1 MNIPERNREQCFWR
15 MPDGKRVH
23 QEDASQILSEGGS
36 LRLHVRRLLT
46 ASTSVTNAEM
56 HVAEGMITEIRQL
69 PDHRAA
75 EADPV
80 ALIPQL
86 VNGHTHLEFSDRV
99 VPVEPSTPFTAWIQ
113 AVIAERKH
121 SAGSGVPRS
130 VAIEKGVEECH
141 RYGVVGIGEI
151 TTASAL
157 DLATSSYQQSEQNL
171 TRFGLA
177 PETSPIVSFREF
189 IGLRSDAESTAGEA
203 VARHVADC
211 RKAGVR
217 PGISPHAPYSVH
229 PDLFDALMDAAWKH
243 ELPAAMH
250 LAETMDEREL
260 LETGQGRFRDFL
272 QSMNLWSPE

>member
-15 MPDGKRVH
+15 MPDGTRVH

-130 VAIEKGVEECH
+130 VAIEKGV
-141 RYGVVGIGEI
+141 
-151 TTASAL
+151 
-157 DLATSSYQQSEQNL
+157 
-171 TRFGLA
+171 
-177 PETSPIVSFREF
+177 
-189 IGLRSDAESTAGEA
+189 
-203 VARHVADC
+203 
-211 RKAGVR
+211 
-217 PGISPHAPYSVH
+217 
-229 PDLFDALMDAAWKH
+229 
-243 ELPAAMH
+243 
-250 LAETMDEREL
+250 
-260 LETGQGRFRDFL
+260 
-272 QSMNLWSPE
+272 